1 MINREPPEHRDDL
14 LARAFPYR
22 LTGVSEKTA
31 VAVADWLTRD
41 DPASVGGYGS
51 SFALTRDV
59 AVGDGRTLWLSDMS
73 AGRLLRSRVLR
84 GDDLKRLEQ
93 QTSARR
99 KSWRPGI

>member
-59 AVGDGRTLWLSDMS
+59 AVGDGRTLWLCYAANWTGHKQNPKGSVYAMCLHEIKLVN
-73 AGRLLRSRVLR
+73 A
-84 GDDLKRLEQ
+84 Q
-93 QTSARR
+93 
-99 KSWRPGI
+99 